1 MGLGQMRR
9 LFIGL
14 ACVAVFAAGGFYLY
28 EQWIEQRR
36 DEAAADFL
44 RERGRC
50 LVVIDR
56 IKAGTGSA
64 DDRTVL
70 LNCLSQGLVVESETD
85 TGQGPLAP

>member
-1 MGLGQMRR
+1 MGQMRR

-14 ACVAVFAAGGFYLY
+14 ACAAVFAAGGFYLY
-28 EQWIEQRR
+28 EQWIGQRR

-50 LVVIDR
+50 LVAIDR
-56 IKAGTGSA
+56 IRAGTGRA

-70 LNCLSQGLVVESETD
+70 SNCLSRGLVVESETD